1 MESNNSLEILTKIFI
16 KHFPNLKNQNELNSM
31 GNIVAGTTLILD
43 IAEYTLKQADP
54 KIATQK
60 AIAFLS
66 ELASTTDPNIQ
77 ELIDNGVIGSS
88 IAYYPEFLKLVQ
100 PFLPDILQA
109 SIKKGVELNA
119 SNNNQTNS

>member
-43 IAEYTLKQADP
+43 VAEYTLKQADP

-66 ELASTTDPNIQ
+66 ELASSTDPNIQ
-77 ELIDNGVIGSS
+77 ELIDNGVIGSW
-88 IAYYPEFLKLVQ
+88 IANRPEFLKLVQ
-100 PFLPDILQA
+100 PFLPNNLQN
-109 SIKKGVELNA
+109 SVEKGIELNA
-119 SNNNQTNS
+119 INNNQINS

>member
-109 SIKKGVELNA
+109 SIKKAVELNPT
-119 SNNNQTNS
+119 NNNQTNT

>member
-16 KHFPNLKNQNELNSM
+16 KLFPNLKNQNELNSM

-66 ELASTTDPNIQ
+66 ELASPTDPNIQ
-77 ELIDNGVIGSS
+77 DLIDNGLICPSLT
-88 IAYYPEFLKLVQ
+88 YYPQFLKFLQ
-100 PFLPDILQA
+100 PFFPYLLLP
-109 SIKKGVELNA
+109 S
-119 SNNNQTNS
+119 